1 MGCCGASKYDF
12 DLENSKNISDL
23 INVMKK
29 KIKKFNERKRRN
41 KRTFRRSK

>member
-23 INVMKK
+23 INVIV
-29 KIKKFNERKRRN
+29 KIQLNYIKVLKQKIIII
-41 KRTFRRSK
+41 